1 MTNGTKPGAHTSI
14 AAALVAAQAEM
25 EPARK
30 QSNNPHFKAKYADL
44 AAVMDA
50 CMEALHKHGIAVIQ
64 PAGRDEHG
72 PYVET
77 VLLHTSG
84 ERLDCKVPLI
94 FSKNDMQGYG
104 SAMTYARRYGL
115 MAMAG
120 VAPEDDDGE
129 GAKGTGNANTGKR
142 GQGNAGGPNPPPNT
156 PGIDPDK
163 PAAATIAAA
172 REMLEGAISEDDLK
186 AKWRMLPPAV
196 KTAPGIEAAAK
207 ARKAQLAAQQHQPGE
222 PIFDDQIPF

>member
-1 MTNGTKPGAHTSI
+1 MTDETKAVAHTSI

-64 PAGRDEHG
+64 PAGSDEGGH
-72 PYVET
+72 YVET

-84 ERLDCKVPLI
+84 ERLACRVPLI
-94 FSKNDMQGYG
+94 FGKNDMQGYG

-129 GAKGTGNANTGKR
+129 GAKGAGNANTGKR
-142 GQGNAGGPNPPPNT
+142 RDQGNV
-156 PGIDPDK
+156 GIDQDK

-172 REMLEGAISEDDLK
+172 REMLEGAVSEDDLK

-196 KTAPGIEAAAK
+196 RTAPGIEAAAK

-222 PIFDDQIPF
+222 PIFDDNIPF

>member
-1 MTNGTKPGAHTSI
+1 MDETKHISI

-64 PAGRDEHG
+64 PAGSDDGGH
-72 PYVET
+72 YVET

-84 ERLDCKVPLI
+84 ERLACRVPLI
-94 FSKNDMQGYG
+94 FGKNDMQGYG

-129 GAKGTGNANTGKR
+129 GAKG
-142 GQGNAGGPNPPPNT
+142 GPFNDRLKKGPDPSKNT
-156 PGIDPDK
+156 PGNVSDK

-172 REMLEGAISEDDLK
+172 KEMLENAESLDDLK
-186 AKWRMLPPAV
+186 AKWTMLPKPV
-196 KTAPGIEAAAK
+196 QVAPGVADAK
-207 ARKAQLAAQQHQPGE
+207 DRRKTQLAAQDQP
-222 PIFDDQIPF
+222 PINDDLADDIPY